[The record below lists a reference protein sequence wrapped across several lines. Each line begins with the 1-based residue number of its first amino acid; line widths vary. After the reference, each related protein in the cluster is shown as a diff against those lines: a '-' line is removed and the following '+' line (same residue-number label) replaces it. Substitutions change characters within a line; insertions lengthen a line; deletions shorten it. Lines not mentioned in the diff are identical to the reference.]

1 MRCLDDCHTVNETTA
16 RHVTHLWQEEALL
29 MKLKQGRA
37 EKYDE
42 HNYQTFWSGHL
53 SSKVQEEGPQ
63 YTAHLETIE
72 AAIRRQRELESSKLY
87 KDPNNRIFRDPPIS
101 LCYSN
106 KAGEEIPEIK
116 TPFHDRN
123 LAEMCDLLEDDASTL
138 ELMIMIINGQIFNIF
153 HEGGEENS
161 KSECY
166 EKIAADLPSKAMTFI
181 EDYMA
186 KCGLSRHI
194 QTVRTETK

>member
-1 MRCLDDCHTVNETTA
+1 MRCSEDCHKVNETTA

-63 YTAHLETIE
+63 YTAHLETIK
-72 AAIRRQRELESSKLY
+72 AGIRRQRELESSK
-87 KDPNNRIFRDPPIS
+87 PNKRVARFS
-101 LCYSN
+101 LMTLCYN
-106 KAGEEIPEIK
+106 NNAGEEIPEIK

-123 LAEMCDLLEDDASTL
+123 LAEMCDLLEDEANTL
-138 ELMIMIINGQIFNIF
+138 ELMTMIINGQIFNIF
-153 HEGGEENS
+153 YEGGEEKS

-166 EKIAADLPSKAMTFI
+166 EKIAADLPSKAMAFI
-181 EDYMA
+181 EDYMT
-186 KCGLSRHI
+186 KCGLSCQI
-194 QTVRTETK
+194 QAVRTETK